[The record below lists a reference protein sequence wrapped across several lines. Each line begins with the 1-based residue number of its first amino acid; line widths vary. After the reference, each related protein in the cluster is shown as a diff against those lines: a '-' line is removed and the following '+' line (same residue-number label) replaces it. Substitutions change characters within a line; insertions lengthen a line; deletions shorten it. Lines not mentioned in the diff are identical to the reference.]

1 MKKIL
6 VTSLIGLTS
15 LFALASCGDNNE
27 NTNGSGSTTTR
38 TPTETTQT
46 KQGYQVSVQYEDG
59 TGVANVK
66 LQFCDENGCYLDMVT
81 TDANGIAIQ
90 SAASILSKTTNLIVH
105 VNQGLPKGYTYDM
118 NRTIVSKSSTSAVMT
133 LHPLV
138 STEHIAGTQSEPT
151 SLTSLGYYKTCATK
165 NSVTFMTFTVT
176 EAGTYEVET
185 YDDILSYSDT
195 AISITGTPS
204 NVFEDNGGEG
214 KNAKASFEGEA
225 GKTYTIA
232 IQQKGTSTEEDYTF
246 SILKK

>member
-15 LFALASCGDNNE
+15 LVALASCGSDNE
-27 NTNGSGSTTTR
+27 NTNGSGK
-38 TPTETTQT
+38 PTTQT
-46 KQGYQVSVQYEDG
+46 LTEQGYQVSVKYEDG
-59 TGVANVK
+59 TGVANVR
-66 LQFCDENGCYLDMVT
+66 LQFCDENGCYNDFVT
-81 TDANGIAIQ
+81 TNSNGVATQ
-90 SAASILSKTTNLIVH
+90 TSESILSKTTNLIVH
-105 VNQGLPKGYTYDM
+105 INQGLPDGYTYDM
-118 NRTIVSKSSTSAVMT
+118 NRTIVSKSSTTAVMT
-133 LHPLV
+133 LHPLA
-138 STEHIAGTQSEPT
+138 STEHVAGTQSEPK

-204 NVFEDNGGEG
+204 NVFADDGGEG